1 MWGSWNSR
9 AFIKYSHGSSPLKGH
24 EKKKVMKRFEKAM
37 KKIDQERDPVIIA
50 IQDVVFH

>member
-37 KKIDQERDPVIIA
+37 KKIDPVIIA